1 MRKKVATL
9 FLIVFVGGLFLP
21 QITLAGEYKLADGTP
36 VCYEGL
42 VPCGKEVMVG
52 GTWQNGKCVGGTPKL
67 VYCQFCH
74 FFVMIDGIFDFV
86 LTYIV
91 PPIAVLM
98 IVVGGIMFYFAGG
111 NPELLSRGKSLIK
124 SVIIGLFIV
133 YGSFM
138 IVGFLLNVVGAADRN
153 PIKEVWQNGVFT
165 INCPMWRCEIFYPGY
180 SCIPKG
186 SKKEAEN
193 ADCKTGKVC
202 GGQYCCGT
210 GPIYCCPSR

>member
-9 FLIVFVGGLFLP
+9 FLIVFLGGLLLP
-21 QITLAGEYKLADGTP
+21 QITLAGEYKLADGTS

-52 GTWQNGKCVGGTPKL
+52 GTWQNGKCVGGTPML

-86 LTYIV
+86 LIYIV

-98 IVVGGIMFYFAGG
+98 LVVGGIMFYFAGG
-111 NPELLSRGKSLIK
+111 NPNLLTQGKNLIK
-124 SVIIGLFIV
+124 YAVIGIFIA

-138 IVGFLLNVVGAADRN
+138 IVGFVLEVLGASTVN
-153 PIKEVWQNGVFT
+153 PIGDVFRNGIFT
-165 INCPMWRCEIFYPGY
+165 INCPIEIP
-180 SCIPKG
+180 
-186 SKKEAEN
+186 
-193 ADCKTGKVC
+193 
-202 GGQYCCGT
+202 
-210 GPIYCCPSR
+210 